1 MAVHHLWRQTPGEL
15 FYREGWDDVSFHG
28 SPQIPTPNMDVL
40 AADGIIL
47 NHYYVQPACT
57 PSRAALMTGLYPIH
71 TGMQHSVLVPAQ
83 PYGLPLE
90 VTIMPQHFKNLGY
103 ETHMI
108 GKGWDDVSF
117 HGSPQIPTPN
127 MDVLA
132 ADGIILN
139 NYYVQPVCTPSRAAL
154 MTGLYP
160 IHTGMQHS
168 VLMPAQPYGL
178 PLEVTIMPQHFK
190 NLGYETH
197 MIGKV
202 ITRAIRK
209 ETEGEKERTACGDV

>member
-1 MAVHHLWRQTPGEL
+1 MRALHAFR
-15 FYREGWDDVSFHG
+15 RSF
-28 SPQIPTPNMDVL
+28 
-40 AADGIIL
+40 A
-47 NHYYVQPACT
+47 ACT
-57 PSRAALMTGLYPIH
+57 P
-71 TGMQHSVLVPAQ
+71 
-83 PYGLPLE
+83 E
-90 VTIMPQHFKNLGY
+90 
-103 ETHMI
+103 
-108 GKGWDDVSF
+108 GWDDVSF

-139 NYYVQPVCTPSRAAL
+139 NYYVQPTCTPSRAAL

-168 VLMPAQPYGL
+168 VLQPAQPYGL

-197 MIGKV
+197 MIGKGLALERLPPKV
-202 ITRAIRK
+202 SIRRSNARLCVSSK
-209 ETEGEKERTACGDV
+209 RRPCSLSLEGDGG